1 MIGPALERQPEDDFP
16 DIPSEPARLILDG
29 PEGRRDVMTDRESL
43 KDLSILVQAFVLE
56 TIHLQAIY
64 DAVRLSKFSPANIC
78 TYSASH
84 FRRSALKVVIQHI
97 ISTVPVYMPIVE
109 NFMTERAAVAFN
121 AVTKGGSK
129 VLARF
134 LAGEDERYKISCAS
148 SDLITAT
155 LFAMC
160 DVCNA
165 DFDEALKPN
174 IDEDHHITVARIE
187 SQRQFKVV
195 AASDVDGWLHQVM
208 LPICSASHSF
218 LSVETVLTVSSR
230 VFMTFQEKP
239 AFLLAATGDDKMP
252 LAKWFGGKLVEE
264 SGVKLYHCI
273 QKLKGK
279 AIDIGSTMHRIW
291 CNT

>member
-29 PEGRRDVMTDRESL
+29 PEERRDVMTDRESL

-64 DAVRLSKFSPANIC
+64 NAVRLSKFSPANIC

-84 FRRSALKVVIQHI
+84 FRRSALKVIIQ
-97 ISTVPVYMPIVE
+97 
-109 NFMTERAAVAFN
+109 
-121 AVTKGGSK
+121 
-129 VLARF
+129 
-134 LAGEDERYKISCAS
+134 
-148 SDLITAT
+148 
-155 LFAMC
+155 
-160 DVCNA
+160 
-165 DFDEALKPN
+165 
-174 IDEDHHITVARIE
+174 HITVARIE
-187 SQRQFKVV
+187 SRRQLKVV

-218 LSVETVLTVSSR
+218 LSVETVLTVSTR
-230 VFMTFQEKP
+230 VFMTLQEKP

-264 SGVKLYHCI
+264 NGVKLYHCI

-279 AIDIGSTMHRIW
+279 KSSTLVLPCIEFGVTPEEKAYFTQKS
-291 CNT
+291 N